1 MKLIKANNKINN
13 LVEYIKFFKN
23 KVKYYEENI
32 KEWKDSIEESKV
44 VVANYKVLNNRYQ
57 VVIENLVDIM
67 KDSNKYFTESVGFH
81 EDYKKL

>member
-32 KEWKDSIEESKV
+32 KE
-44 VVANYKVLNNRYQ
+44 
-57 VVIENLVDIM
+57 
-67 KDSNKYFTESVGFH
+67 
-81 EDYKKL
+81 